1 MYKLAA
7 QLLPATADPA
17 PPLKTQQKAAPVAVL
32 GIPQTW
38 AGFPA
43 QSSSSTWP
51 IMEQLQ
57 AGALDMATFIAH
69 NLLHGRGHVHQDD
82 ILLAG
87 GDAGRDQQRN
97 YSYECSAA
105 AAPVRRV
112 VLGPAAAFRV
122 CAAALLPARLLAS
135 QTVLRAALEL
145 AGVEELPWLIQHIS
159 GGNPH
164 NHVDRC

>member
-69 NLLHGRGHVHQDD
+69 NLLHAGAMSTKTTFSSLGAMLAVTSSVIILTNALQRLRQCGVWSWDLQRPSEYAQLRYFLPGCWRRRRCCGR
-82 ILLAG
+82 LSSWLAWRSCPG
-87 GDAGRDQQRN
+87 
-97 YSYECSAA
+97 
-105 AAPVRRV
+105 
-112 VLGPAAAFRV
+112 
-122 CAAALLPARLLAS
+122 
-135 QTVLRAALEL
+135 
-145 AGVEELPWLIQHIS
+145 
-159 GGNPH
+159 
-164 NHVDRC
+164 